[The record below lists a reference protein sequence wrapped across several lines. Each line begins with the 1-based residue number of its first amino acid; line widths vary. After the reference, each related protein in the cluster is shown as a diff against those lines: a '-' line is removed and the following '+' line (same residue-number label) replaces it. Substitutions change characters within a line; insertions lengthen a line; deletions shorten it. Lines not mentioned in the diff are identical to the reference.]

1 MRTDFLGEY
10 DENEVPRDF
19 HAPVRVDEKN
29 DAIVGDDNFVMLR
42 YAFTTETVPKGF
54 ARRRAEFLC
63 RLANGEIY
71 LCKGAVLRR
80 AEEQWQQDRLVVTY
94 LPIGQMTQEEYDRMA
109 KTIIENSTK
118 FPADV
123 SANLSGGL
131 TFPVETIPSNGGALD
146 MPVGMTKTERKKHD
160 TLMKRLGKFVA
171 KMNEKYAE
179 DGKSD
184 G

>member
-63 RLANGEIY
+63 RMANGEIMVDGGTVY
-71 LCKGAVLRR
+71 LRTAK
-80 AEEQWQQDRLVVTY
+80 QYQQGRFLVTY
-94 LPIGQMTQEEYDRMA
+94 D
-109 KTIIENSTK
+109 
-118 FPADV
+118 
-123 SANLSGGL
+123 
-131 TFPVETIPSNGGALD
+131 
-146 MPVGMTKTERKKHD
+146 PVGAEVVRMDLTPGPIVPLETVKRGLVFAVEKGTSNDGAIFFPKGITKTEMKKYE
-160 TLMKRLGKFVA
+160 TLTKRLGKFVA
-171 KMNEKYAE
+171 KLHEKYNGE
-179 DGKSD
+179 DGEK
-184 G
+184 